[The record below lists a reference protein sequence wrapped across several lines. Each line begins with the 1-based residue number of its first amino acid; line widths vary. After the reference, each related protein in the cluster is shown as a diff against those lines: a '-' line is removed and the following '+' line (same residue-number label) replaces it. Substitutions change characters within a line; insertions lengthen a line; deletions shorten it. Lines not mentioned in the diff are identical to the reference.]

1 MSDAVR
7 QSKKMNMKSC
17 GGRRGGY
24 NMQLRKRAAMAAAA
38 AALAATTITGCSGS
52 LDTEAIVMTVG
63 DEEVTLGVANFY
75 ARMTQA
81 QYETYYLSMMSSNG
95 MTMTA
100 EDMWNQEYEGETT
113 EQTTKDGL
121 LESLQNMYL
130 ISQHAEEYG
139 VSLTEEEQDAIS
151 EAAAQFDEDNTD
163 EAKEAVSGYKKDIE
177 KYLELVTIQSKMDSP
192 MREGVDEEVSD
203 EEAAQKAMN
212 YVFFSY
218 TTTDESGNSAE
229 LSDDE
234 KTALQTTAQNLSERV
249 KAGED
254 MADVAEESS
263 ATVQEA
269 TFDGESTTYDADLI
283 AAADALEEVGDVTDV
298 IETDSGLYVAQLT
311 SLLDR
316 DATDARKD
324 EIVEERRQEQYD
336 SLLEEWRDAT
346 EISVDEKV
354 WNKIDFI
361 DQGVTIIT
369 SEEED
374 TSTDSSS
381 STDEST
387 TDNGSA
393 DDGSSADDGT
403 SENTDTSGDDTA
415 E

>member
-1 MSDAVR
+1 
-7 QSKKMNMKSC
+7 
-17 GGRRGGY
+17 
-24 NMQLRKRAAMAAAA
+24 MQLRKRAAMAAAA

-52 LDTEAIVMTVG
+52 LDTEAVVMTVG

-393 DDGSSADDGT
+393 DDGSSADNGS
-403 SENTDTSGDDTA
+403 SENTDTSGEDTA

>member
-1 MSDAVR
+1 
-7 QSKKMNMKSC
+7 
-17 GGRRGGY
+17 
-24 NMQLRKRAAMAAAA
+24 MQLRKRAAMAAAA

-52 LDTEAIVMTVG
+52 LDTEAVVMTVG

-151 EAAAQFDEDNTD
+151 EAVAQFDEDNTD

-336 SLLEEWRDAT
+336 SLLKNGGMLQKSALMRKYGIRL
-346 EISVDEKV
+346 ISSIRE
-354 WNKIDFI
+354 
-361 DQGVTIIT
+361 
-369 SEEED
+369 
-374 TSTDSSS
+374 
-381 STDEST
+381 
-387 TDNGSA
+387 
-393 DDGSSADDGT
+393 
-403 SENTDTSGDDTA
+403 
-415 E
+415 

>member
-1 MSDAVR
+1 
-7 QSKKMNMKSC
+7 
-17 GGRRGGY
+17 
-24 NMQLRKRAAMAAAA
+24 MAAAA

-52 LDTEAIVMTVG
+52 LDTEAVVMTVG

-403 SENTDTSGDDTA
+403 SENTDTSGEDTA

>member
-1 MSDAVR
+1 
-7 QSKKMNMKSC
+7 
-17 GGRRGGY
+17 
-24 NMQLRKRAAMAAAA
+24 MQLRKRAAMAAAA

-52 LDTEAIVMTVG
+52 LDTEAVVMTVG

-218 TTTDESGNSAE
+218 TTADESGNSAE

>member
-1 MSDAVR
+1 
-7 QSKKMNMKSC
+7 
-17 GGRRGGY
+17 
-24 NMQLRKRAAMAAAA
+24 
-38 AALAATTITGCSGS
+38 
-52 LDTEAIVMTVG
+52 MTVG

>member
-1 MSDAVR
+1 
-7 QSKKMNMKSC
+7 
-17 GGRRGGY
+17 
-24 NMQLRKRAAMAAAA
+24 MQLRKRAAMAAAA

-52 LDTEAIVMTVG
+52 LDTEAVVMTVG

-151 EAAAQFDEDNTD
+151 EAVAQFDEDNTD

-298 IETDSGLYVAQLT
+298 IETDSGLYVVQLT

>member
-1 MSDAVR
+1 
-7 QSKKMNMKSC
+7 
-17 GGRRGGY
+17 
-24 NMQLRKRAAMAAAA
+24 MQLRKRAAMAAAA

-52 LDTEAIVMTVG
+52 LDTEAVVMTVG

-100 EDMWNQEYEGETT
+100 EDMWNQEYEGETI

-218 TTTDESGNSAE
+218 TTADESGNSAE

>member
-1 MSDAVR
+1 
-7 QSKKMNMKSC
+7 
-17 GGRRGGY
+17 
-24 NMQLRKRAAMAAAA
+24 MQLRKRAAMAAAA
-38 AALAATTITGCSGS
+38 AALATTTITGCSGS

>member
-1 MSDAVR
+1 
-7 QSKKMNMKSC
+7 
-17 GGRRGGY
+17 
-24 NMQLRKRAAMAAAA
+24 MAAAA

-52 LDTEAIVMTVG
+52 LDTEAVVMTVG

-130 ISQHAEEYG
+130 IAQHAEEYG
-139 VSLTEEEQDAIS
+139 VSLTEEEKDAIS

>member
-1 MSDAVR
+1 
-7 QSKKMNMKSC
+7 
-17 GGRRGGY
+17 
-24 NMQLRKRAAMAAAA
+24 MQLRKRAAMAAAA

-52 LDTEAIVMTVG
+52 LDTEAVVMTVG

-95 MTMTA
+95 ITMTA

-151 EAAAQFDEDNTD
+151 EAVAQFDEDNTD

>member
-1 MSDAVR
+1 
-7 QSKKMNMKSC
+7 
-17 GGRRGGY
+17 
-24 NMQLRKRAAMAAAA
+24 MQLRKRAAMAAAA

-52 LDTEAIVMTVG
+52 LDTEAVVMTVG

-151 EAAAQFDEDNTD
+151 EAVAQFDEDNTD

-403 SENTDTSGDDTA
+403 SENTDTSGEDTA

>member
-1 MSDAVR
+1 
-7 QSKKMNMKSC
+7 
-17 GGRRGGY
+17 
-24 NMQLRKRAAMAAAA
+24 MQLRKRAAMAAAA

-52 LDTEAIVMTVG
+52 LDTEAVVMTVG

-393 DDGSSADDGT
+393 DDGT
-403 SENTDTSGDDTA
+403 SENTDTSGEDTA

>member
-1 MSDAVR
+1 
-7 QSKKMNMKSC
+7 
-17 GGRRGGY
+17 
-24 NMQLRKRAAMAAAA
+24 MQLRKRAAMAAAA

-52 LDTEAIVMTVG
+52 LDTEAVVMTVG
-63 DEEVTLGVANFY
+63 DEEVPLGVANFY

-95 MTMTA
+95 MSMSA
-100 EDMWNQEYEGETT
+100 EDMWNQETDGKTT
-113 EQTTKDGL
+113 EETTKDGL

-130 ISQHAEEYG
+130 ISQHAEDYG
-139 VSLTEEEQDAIS
+139 VTLTEEEEDAIS

-163 EAKEAVSGYKKDIE
+163 DAKEAVSGYKKDIE
-177 KYLELVTIQSKMDSP
+177 KYLELVTIQNKMDSP
-192 MREGVDEEVSD
+192 MKEGVDEEVSD
-203 EEAAQKAMN
+203 EEAAQKAMD

-218 TTTDESGNSAE
+218 TTTDESGNSVP

-234 KTALQTTAQNLSERV
+234 KTALQTTAKKLSERV

-269 TFDGESTTYDADLI
+269 TFDAETTTYDADLI
-283 AAADALEEVGDVTDV
+283 AAADALEKVGDVTDV
-298 IETDSGLYVAQLT
+298 IETDNGLYVAQLT

-316 DATDARKD
+316 DATDAKK
-324 EIVEERRQEQYD
+324 EQIVEERKQDQYN
-336 SLLEEWRDAT
+336 SLLEQWRDDT
-346 EISVDEKV
+346 EIDVNKKV

-369 SEEED
+369 SED
-374 TSTDSSS
+374 NTST
-381 STDEST
+381 
-387 TDNGSA
+387 
-393 DDGSSADDGT
+393 DDGSSADQ
-403 SENTDTSGDDTA
+403 NTTDNSSGDNGSSADDNTSGEDTA

>member
-1 MSDAVR
+1 MPDAVR

-52 LDTEAIVMTVG
+52 LDTEAVVMTVG

-354 WNKIDFI
+354 WNKIDFN

>member
-1 MSDAVR
+1 
-7 QSKKMNMKSC
+7 
-17 GGRRGGY
+17 
-24 NMQLRKRAAMAAAA
+24 MQLRKRAAMAAAA

-52 LDTEAIVMTVG
+52 LDTEAVVMTVG

-81 QYETYYLSMMSSNG
+81 QYEAYYLSMMSSNG

>member
-1 MSDAVR
+1 
-7 QSKKMNMKSC
+7 
-17 GGRRGGY
+17 
-24 NMQLRKRAAMAAAA
+24 MQLRKRAAMAAAA

-52 LDTEAIVMTVG
+52 LDTEAVVMTVG

-254 MADVAEESS
+254 RADVAEESS

-403 SENTDTSGDDTA
+403 SENTDTSGEDTA